1 MKNNKISTDSY
12 KKERVTKGIW
22 YRIISVLSAIT
33 VFCTTYALILPAI
46 TMEDPTLGVKLEHK
60 FEFESETLDIDFFV
74 SGRAIFKDKNV
85 DIENPVGDLV
95 DLQVTVLDED
105 DKAYKDYEEYA
116 VNNIG
121 AEDVAQI
128 TALKLKFTYM
138 GHELDMSKCDVKA
151 EINAKEVFFTDII
164 GSVPDDIYYTQTNHP
179 MATPDDDVLPLAK
192 AVTVAQSTTTE
203 LSELPVVYTSNTSE
217 VSTLTVDVKGDDL
230 FINSYS
236 LDDYWFNVAYY
247 VAVEKPITMSYAQ
260 KTAAADGKYLKFH
273 DRRENTAHLDLT
285 EIYGTTTQ
293 MIDGIGYPK
302 NLYYPVGDNEE
313 YIKYVPMVPY
323 DSAQTGSGSLYVFQ
337 RQKEYTMAY
346 RTVRLQFTE
355 HNSLFTVNKLANSD
369 NYADPTLYTNVTS
382 DTDSFPYSFTN
393 EVKDVFEQD
402 VTGEVILGTSYNTEL
417 LFTHIPGSGSRKYIQ
432 NGTTLVLVYTANDSL
447 ATVSD
452 DVTLIDYDNSD
463 GEMTET
469 ICNEGNY
476 KGTTYGTIRTDDK
489 GINSIYSPTAYGSKF
504 MFGEAWAFSY
514 NPNKSGTN
522 KMERSHFMTVNGVNG
537 SSGLYYINDNV
548 VNSNGTYNP
557 KTNPNYVPRQFLY
570 GLVDSVVDYG
580 YDYVPIFDQN
590 IIAPDLFSTTNDYIP
605 STMVKDYLVG
615 AYRATGI
622 TKTYP
627 DGKVHSGEKYTWSPY
642 TGSGNCTVQN
652 INGWSYRKPDQEL
665 INIQY
670 GDRVDVPTSFINDS
684 DNGFTME
691 VKFGTVVIDSVNG
704 YKCLISSAQKS
715 GNNFLFNLYV
725 DAYDGKIKINTI
737 GNINKDLVIADACL
751 EDLNNDK
758 NERKVAALEQKTLS
772 IVYDCNDED
781 TLRIY
786 INGVEIF
793 SYIKSGLNP
802 FDLTYLSIGTQ
813 TNSAYNSLDNRKIRC
828 QVKEIRLYN
837 YPLRSTGVAQNA
849 KYDDRYAPMISD
861 DLVAEYD
868 ADKVAAGTTS
878 WAEEDGTSNI
888 PIDIGNSGANYKFT
902 GKECAVTGKA
912 GTTISIPSI
921 SLTEDYTIEVEFGN
935 IKNISS
941 QTQIIGAN
949 STNSD
954 NKFSIFF
961 DNSENH
967 YGVSLSLNGQNSAL
981 KLFDENSP
989 AKDDINADSL
999 SYSTL
1004 SFVYSDNS
1012 NYVYVYVNGV
1022 YVNKITG
1029 YTGNIDLTA
1038 LVFGPNTEGSM
1049 IEYRT
1054 IRIYNRAL
1062 NQLEVVQNSQHDGT
1076 YNAGK
1081 MQYAGSGDNKYNN
1094 ASNTN
1099 SSGLMGKTVIG
1110 GREVEFIR
1118 RGDTY
1123 ILSSVNVASYNK
1135 KDAGDTYQSIYENER
1150 DLDKF
1155 VIYGVSNFEGSN
1167 WPADNTKTYDP
1178 EGKIFGHDYP
1188 YGGKEDEYQK
1198 RYPYSK
1204 YAGTLNPSKPPWS
1217 GDYKNSEAWE
1227 YFKPSND
1234 GLNHNAF
1241 FSMKYTIDFTLDKDY
1256 IGDLEYLFQ
1265 GDDDLWIFL
1274 YDKTA
1279 GTYKLVVDIGGIH
1292 ASEGQIVDLW
1302 NYIGDGK
1309 QRYSTERTTNGNYTL
1324 YVFLLERGA
1333 KASTCYMEFTI
1344 PAIASLAESEGTGS
1358 LSVSKT
1364 VENVE
1369 TSHSFEFTIEFDDSF
1384 AGGMYTITNANNI
1397 SGDPQFFGTDIPDS
1411 FADNTVT
1418 IQLKHGERAV
1428 FSGIPLEMGYTVK
1441 EKVSEFYH
1449 TSYRKNMGTITDF
1462 TSTTGVT
1469 GTISENIDRI
1479 VFYNTMG
1486 VELPSTGESGVVA
1499 FFIPFIVATAWM
1511 FTMPYMDK
1519 TNKWRAKGRKREK

>member
-1 MKNNKISTDSY
+1 
-12 KKERVTKGIW
+12 
-22 YRIISVLSAIT
+22 
-33 VFCTTYALILPAI
+33 
-46 TMEDPTLGVKLEHK
+46 MEDPTLGVRLEHK

-128 TALKLKFTYM
+128 TALKLKFTYL
-138 GHELDMSKCDVKA
+138 GHELDMRKCEVKA

-247 VAVEKPITMSYAQ
+247 VAVDKPITMSYDE
-260 KTAAADGKYLKFH
+260 KIAADANKEDDEKGKYMMFH
-273 DRRENTAHLDLT
+273 ERSDEAYLDLCKDYNYST
-285 EIYGTTTQ
+285 SAKSF
-293 MIDGIGYPK
+293 YPFQAS
-302 NLYYPVGDNEE
+302 
-313 YIKYVPMVPY
+313 YIKYVPLEP
-323 DSAQTGSGSLYVFQ
+323 DNPTNTTPGPNCLYVIQ
-337 RQKEYTMAY
+337 RQTHYTMAY
-346 RTVRLQFTE
+346 RTVTLKFSE

-369 NYADPTLYTNVTS
+369 NYADPTLYTNVTGVKAPYVNNE
-382 DTDSFPYSFTN
+382 DEENNFPYTFKDN
-393 EVKDVFEQD
+393 IGDVFEQNF
-402 VTGEVILGTSYNTEL
+402 GEVILGTSYNTEL
-417 LFTHIPGSGSRKYIQ
+417 LFTHVPGSGSRTYIQ

-447 ATVSD
+447 TTVSD

-463 GEMTET
+463 GEMTKT
-469 ICNEGNY
+469 ICNDDGDYEGEE
-476 KGTTYGTIRTDDK
+476 YGAIRTDDK
-489 GINSIYSPTAYGSKF
+489 GINSIYSKIAYGPKF

-514 NPNKSGTN
+514 NNSTN
-522 KMERSHFMTVNGVNG
+522 KMERSHFMTVRPLNNTDAF
-537 SSGLYYINDNV
+537 YYNRIHYINDNV
-548 VNSNGTYNP
+548 VNTNGTNTT
-557 KTNPNYVPRQFLY
+557 KEGYVPRHFLY
-570 GLVDSVVDYG
+570 DLVSSVDDDG
-580 YDYVPIFDQN
+580 YDYVPVFDS
-590 IIAPDLFSTTNDYIP
+590 AFSTPDLFSTTNDYIP
-605 STMVKDYLVG
+605 STMVMDNLVG
-615 AYRATGI
+615 AFRCEDNELEPGPAVNERDPRKTI
-622 TKTYP
+622 TWKSYTSEKTIT
-627 DGKVHSGEKYTWSPY
+627 VENSSGWT
-642 TGSGNCTVQN
+642 
-652 INGWSYRKPDQEL
+652 YRKPGSNL
-665 INIQY
+665 LNINAT
-670 GDRVDVPTSFINDS
+670 DSVALPKDVINS
-684 DNGFTME
+684 ANGFTIE
-691 VKFGTVVIDSVNG
+691 FKFGGINLNNVGDNKNVFNILSVNERYNG
-704 YKCLISSAQKS
+704 TD
-715 GNNFLFNLYV
+715 NFVKFNLY
-725 DAYDGKIKINTI
+725 IKKNTSELRINSI
-737 GNINKDLVIADACL
+737 GQIKKDLKVADAKL
-751 EDLNNDK
+751 VDNGNEGEKRVDLLTNS
-758 NERKVAALEQKTLS
+758 TLA
-772 IVYDCNDED
+772 ITYDCKDED
-781 TLRIY
+781 VLRIY
-786 INGVEIF
+786 IDGVEVF
-793 SYIKSGLNP
+793 SYVAALGSIGLNTDLRLGTNRA
-802 FDLTYLSIGTQ
+802 FDNYKDR
-813 TNSAYNSLDNRKIRC
+813 SLRI
-828 QVKEIRLYN
+828 QIKEIRLYN

-849 KYDDRYAPMISD
+849 KYDGNYAPMISD
-861 DLVAEYD
+861 GLVAEYD
-868 ADKVAAGTTS
+868 ADDVDTDDVDTGTTLWTPS
-878 WAEEDGTSNI
+878 SGTSNAA
-888 PIDIGNSGANYKFT
+888 IDVSNSGANYKFT
-902 GKECAVTGKA
+902 GKECVVTGKA
-912 GTTISIPSI
+912 NTTISIPSI
-921 SLTEDYTIEVEFGN
+921 QLNRDYTIEVEFGN
-935 IKNISS
+935 IKNIRAE
-941 QTQIIGAN
+941 TQIIGATDTYN
-949 STNSD
+949 GSP
-954 NKFSIFF
+954 FSVFF
-961 DNSENH
+961 DNKDNH
-967 YGVSLSLNGQNSAL
+967 YGVSLSLAGQNSEL
-981 KLFDENSP
+981 NLFNANSL
-989 AKDDINADSL
+989 AKKDAINADSL

-1022 YVNKITG
+1022 YVNSLTN
-1029 YTGNIDLTA
+1029 YTDNIDLTA

-1081 MQYAGSGDNKYNN
+1081 MQYADADSVDNSSVDNKYNN
-1094 ASNTN
+1094 SSNTKA
-1099 SSGLMGKTVIG
+1099 SGLMGKTVIG
-1110 GREVEFIR
+1110 GREAEFIR

-1123 ILSSVNVASYNK
+1123 VLSSINVASYNK
-1135 KDAGDTYQSIYENER
+1135 GEAGDSYQSIYANETH
-1150 DLDKF
+1150 LDKF
-1155 VIYGVSNFEGSN
+1155 VNYSGNSFESLN

-1178 EGKIFGHDYP
+1178 NGIIFGHDYP
-1188 YGGKEDEYQK
+1188 YGGNDPEYKK

-1204 YAGTLNPSKPPWS
+1204 YAGTLNPSEPPWDGAYDNS
-1217 GDYKNSEAWE
+1217 GAWE
-1227 YFKPSND
+1227 YFKPSSD

-1241 FSMKYTIDFTLDKDY
+1241 FAMKYKIDFTLDADY

-1274 YDKTA
+1274 YDKTE

-1302 NYIGDGK
+1302 NYIEGGRYGERSEGD
-1309 QRYSTERTTNGNYTL
+1309 YTL

-1369 TSHSFEFTIEFDDSF
+1369 TSHSFEFTIEFDAPF
-1384 AGGMYTITNANNI
+1384 AGGMYTITDANNFT
-1397 SGDPQFFGTDIPDS
+1397 GDPQLFGTDILDS
-1411 FADNTVT
+1411 FEDNTVT
-1418 IQLKHGERAV
+1418 FQLKHGDRAV

-1441 EKVSEFYH
+1441 EKVSGFYH
-1449 TSYRKNMGTITDF
+1449 TSYRKNTDPITDF

-1519 TNKWRAKGRKREK
+1519 TNKWRAKGRKREE

>member
-1 MKNNKISTDSY
+1 
-12 KKERVTKGIW
+12 
-22 YRIISVLSAIT
+22 
-33 VFCTTYALILPAI
+33 
-46 TMEDPTLGVKLEHK
+46 MEDPTLGVKLEHK

-128 TALKLKFTYM
+128 TALKLKFTYL
-138 GHELDMSKCDVKA
+138 GHELDMRKCEVKA

-230 FINSYS
+230 FINSFS

-247 VAVEKPITMSYAQ
+247 VAVDKPITMSYDE
-260 KTAAADGKYLKFH
+260 KIAADANKEDDEKGKYMMFH
-273 DRRENTAHLDLT
+273 ERSDDTAYLNLCTDYNYSTSAKSFYPFRE
-285 EIYGTTTQ
+285 
-293 MIDGIGYPK
+293 P
-302 NLYYPVGDNEE
+302 
-313 YIKYVPMVPY
+313 YIKYVPLEPNNPNN
-323 DSAQTGSGSLYVFQ
+323 TTPGPNCLYVIQ
-337 RQKEYTMAY
+337 RQTHYTMAY
-346 RTVRLQFTE
+346 RTVTLKFSE

-369 NYADPTLYTNVTS
+369 NYADPTLYTNVT
-382 DTDSFPYSFTN
+382 TDSNSFPYSFTD
-393 EVKDVFEQD
+393 EVEDVFDQD
-402 VTGEVILGTSYNTEL
+402 VTGDVIPGTSYNTEL
-417 LFTHIPGSGSRKYIQ
+417 LFTHVPASGSRTYIK
-432 NGTTLVLVYTANDSL
+432 NETTLVLVYTANDSL
-447 ATVSD
+447 TTVSD

-463 GEMTET
+463 GEMTKT
-469 ICNEGNY
+469 ICNDDGDY
-476 KGTTYGTIRTDDK
+476 KDEEYGAIRTDDK
-489 GINSIYSPTAYGSKF
+489 GINSIYSKIAYGPKF

-514 NPNKSGTN
+514 NNSTN
-522 KMERSHFMTVNGVNG
+522 KMERSHFMTVSPLNNTDA
-537 SSGLYYINDNV
+537 LYYNRIHYINDNV
-548 VNSNGTYNP
+548 VNTNGTNTT
-557 KTNPNYVPRQFLY
+557 KEGYVPRHFLY
-570 GLVDSVVDYG
+570 DLVNSVKDYG
-580 YDYVPIFDQN
+580 YDYVPVFDS
-590 IIAPDLFSTTNDYIP
+590 AFSTPDLFSTTNDYIP
-605 STMVKDYLVG
+605 STMVMDNLVG
-615 AYRATGI
+615 AFRATDI
-622 TKTYP
+622 ETTYS
-627 DGKVHSGEKYTWSPY
+627 GGAHSNEKYYWSRY
-642 TGSGNCTVQN
+642 TGTGSGQCIVQN
-652 INGWSYRKPDQEL
+652 INGWSYRHPDSDL

-684 DNGFTME
+684 NNGFTME
-691 VKFGTVVIDSVNG
+691 VKFGTVVIDKNNG

-725 DAYDGKIKINTI
+725 DAYNGKIKINTI

-751 EDLNNDK
+751 VDLNNDK
-758 NERKVAALEQKTLS
+758 KERKVAALEQKTLS

-793 SYIKSGLNP
+793 SWEQAELNP
-802 FDLTYLSIGTQ
+802 FDLTYLRIGTQ
-813 TNSAYNSLDNRKIRC
+813 TNNAYNNLDTRNIRC

-849 KYDDRYAPMISD
+849 KYDGRYAPTVSD

-868 ADKVAAGTTS
+868 ADGFTAGTTS
-878 WAEEDGTSNI
+878 WAEGDGTSNI

-921 SLTEDYTIEVEFGN
+921 LLNGDYTIEVEFGN

-961 DNSENH
+961 DNSANH

-1004 SFVYSDNS
+1004 SFVYSANS
-1012 NYVYVYVNGV
+1012 KYVYVYVNGV
-1022 YVNKITG
+1022 CVDKITD
-1029 YTGNIDLTA
+1029 YTPDINLSS

-1054 IRIYNRAL
+1054 IRIYDRAL

-1094 ASNTN
+1094 SSNTK

-1110 GREVEFIR
+1110 GREAEFIR

-1123 ILSSVNVASYNK
+1123 VLSSINVASYNK
-1135 KDAGDTYQSIYENER
+1135 KDAGDSYQSIYANETH
-1150 DLDKF
+1150 LDKF
-1155 VIYGVSNFEGSN
+1155 VNYSGNSFESLN
-1167 WPADNTKTYDP
+1167 WPADNTKTYDRDRN
-1178 EGKIFGHDYP
+1178 IFGHDYP
-1188 YGGKEDEYQK
+1188 YGGNDPEYKK

-1204 YAGTLNPSKPPWS
+1204 YAGTLNPSKPPWR
-1217 GDYKNSEAWE
+1217 GDYTDPGAWE
-1227 YFKPSND
+1227 YFKPSSD

-1241 FSMKYTIDFTLDKDY
+1241 FAMKYKIDFTLDADY
-1256 IGDLEYLFQ
+1256 VGDLEYLFQ

-1279 GTYKLVVDIGGIH
+1279 DTYKLVVDIGGIH

-1302 NYIGDGK
+1302 NYIGDGNE
-1309 QRYSTERTTNGNYTL
+1309 RYSTDRTTNDNYTL

-1369 TSHSFEFTIEFDDSF
+1369 TSHSFEFTIKFDAPF
-1384 AGGMYTITNANNI
+1384 AGGMYTITNANGSTNT
-1397 SGDPQFFGTDIPDS
+1397 PVPFGTDEPDS
-1411 FADNTVT
+1411 FLDNTVT
-1418 IQLKHGERAV
+1418 FQLKHGDRAV
-1428 FSGIPLEMGYTVK
+1428 FSGIPLGMGYTVK
-1441 EKVSEFYH
+1441 EEVSEFYH
-1449 TSYRKNMGTITDF
+1449 TSYRMNTDPITDF

-1519 TNKWRAKGRKREK
+1519 TNKWRAKGRKRKE

>member
-1 MKNNKISTDSY
+1 
-12 KKERVTKGIW
+12 
-22 YRIISVLSAIT
+22 
-33 VFCTTYALILPAI
+33 
-46 TMEDPTLGVKLEHK
+46 MEDPTLGVKLEHK

-128 TALKLKFTYM
+128 TALKLKFTYL
-138 GHELDMSKCDVKA
+138 GHELDMRKCEVKA

-247 VAVEKPITMSYAQ
+247 VAVDKPITMSYAQ
-260 KTAAADGKYLKFH
+260 KTEAAEGKYLKFH

-285 EIYGTTTQ
+285 ISYGTTKQT
-293 MIDGIGYPK
+293 IDDVEYDKKLFYP
-302 NLYYPVGDNEE
+302 YDEE

-323 DSAQTGSGSLYVFQ
+323 NSANTDPGSLYVFQ

-369 NYADPTLYTNVTS
+369 NYADPTLYTNVTRVNAPYVNNE
-382 DTDSFPYSFTN
+382 DEENNFPYTFKDN
-393 EVKDVFEQD
+393 IEDVFEQD
-402 VTGEVILGTSYNTEL
+402 VDYGDVILGTSYNTEL
-417 LFTHIPGSGSRKYIQ
+417 LFTHIPGSGSRTYIQ
-432 NGTTLVLVYTANDSL
+432 NETTLVLVYTANDSL

-463 GEMTET
+463 GEMTT
-469 ICNEGNY
+469 TTCTEGTYN
-476 KGTTYGTIRTDDK
+476 GTTYGTIRTDDK

-522 KMERSHFMTVNGVNG
+522 KMERSHFMTVDGVNV
-537 SSGLYYINDNV
+537 SSDLYYINDNV
-548 VNSNGTYNP
+548 VNTNGTYNP
-557 KTNPNYVPRQFLY
+557 KTAPNYVPRQFLY
-570 GLVDSVVDYG
+570 GLVNSVTDKG

-615 AYRATGI
+615 AYRATDLKSFPANYGYTGEDFTWRAYEGGGGNI
-622 TKTYP
+622 TVRNGGYSYRT
-627 DGKVHSGEKYTWSPY
+627 DGK
-642 TGSGNCTVQN
+642 
-652 INGWSYRKPDQEL
+652 DL

-670 GDRVDVPTSFINDS
+670 GDRIDLTTSFINDS
-684 DNGFTME
+684 TNGFTLE
-691 VKFGTVVIDSVNG
+691 VKFGTVVIDKNNG
-704 YKCLISSAQKS
+704 YKCLISSTSKNS
-715 GNNFLFNLYV
+715 SNKFLFNLYV
-725 DAYDGKIKINTI
+725 DAYDGKIKINSI
-737 GNINKDLVIADACL
+737 GNINEDLVIADACL
-751 EDLNNDK
+751 EELNNDK
-758 NERKVAALEQKTLS
+758 EERRVNALYNKTLS

-786 INGVEIF
+786 IDGVEFF
-793 SYIKSGLNP
+793 SYNTGLTGLNP
-802 FDLTYLSIGTQ
+802 FDLTNLRIGTQ
-813 TNSAYNSLDNRKIRC
+813 DSNVYGNQANLATRRIRC

-849 KYDDRYAPMISD
+849 KYDGNYAPTVSD
-861 DLVAEYD
+861 GLVAEYD
-868 ADKVAAGTTS
+868 ADDVDTGKTS
-878 WAEEDGTSNI
+878 WTEGAGTSNI

-921 SLTEDYTIEVEFGN
+921 PLNGDYTIEVEFGN

-941 QTQIIGAN
+941 QTQIIGATDTYN
-949 STNSD
+949 GSQ
-954 NKFSIFF
+954 FSVFF
-961 DNSENH
+961 DNKDNH
-967 YGVSLSLNGQNSAL
+967 YGVSLSLAGQNSEL
-981 KLFDENSP
+981 NLFNANSP
-989 AKDDINADSL
+989 AKKDINADSL

-1004 SFVYSDNS
+1004 SFVYSANS
-1012 NYVYVYVNGV
+1012 KYVYVYVNGV
-1022 YVNKITG
+1022 CVNKLTG
-1029 YTGNIDLTA
+1029 YTADINLSS

-1094 ASNTN
+1094 SSNTK

-1110 GREVEFIR
+1110 GREAEFIR

-1123 ILSSVNVASYNK
+1123 ILSSINVASYNK
-1135 KDAGDTYQSIYENER
+1135 KEAGDTYQSIYKNES

-1155 VIYGVSNFEGSN
+1155 VLYGVSNFEGLN

-1178 EGKIFGHDYP
+1178 DGNIFGHDYP
-1188 YGGKEDEYQK
+1188 YGGSDPEYKK

-1204 YAGTLNPSKPPWS
+1204 YAGILNPSKPPWDGNYNHS
-1217 GDYKNSEAWE
+1217 GAWE

-1234 GLNHNAF
+1234 GENHNAF
-1241 FSMKYTIDFTLDKDY
+1241 FSMKYKIDFTLDADY
-1256 IGDLEYLFQ
+1256 VGDLEYLFQ

-1279 GTYKLVVDIGGIH
+1279 KTYKLVVDIGGIH

-1302 NYIGDGK
+1302 NYIGEDGN
-1309 QRYSTERTTNGNYTL
+1309 QRYSTERTTNNYTL

-1358 LSVSKT
+1358 LSVSKN
-1364 VENVE
+1364 VENVA
-1369 TSHSFEFTIEFDDSF
+1369 TSHSFEFTIEFDAPF
-1384 AGGMYTITNANNI
+1384 AGGMYTITNANGSTNT
-1397 SGDPQFFGTDIPDS
+1397 PVPFGTDEPDS
-1411 FADNTVT
+1411 FLDNTVT
-1418 IQLKHGERAV
+1418 FQLKHGDRAV
-1428 FSGIPLEMGYTVK
+1428 FSGIPLGMGYTVK
-1441 EKVSEFYH
+1441 EKASDFYH
-1449 TSYRKNMGTITDF
+1449 TSYRMNTDPITDF

-1519 TNKWRAKGRKREK
+1519 TNKWRAKGRKRKE